1 MGDAHRGVSNLN
13 CPVCTFSVAADVGT
27 GIECVGGSA
36 VEGES
41 RVYLPAVGEAR
52 WSTEGGNGVIE
63 VSGEGI
69 ANIESRSFRTLPSR
83 SSDLV
88 EHKEETRSHSRVHVT
103 RCTRA
108 VWLDRATSG
117 SAGSSEASGRWS
129 QGCFELHRSRRMREA
144 VCNKDALWCQA
155 TRRRWVERD

>member
-27 GIECVGGSA
+27 GIDCVGGSA

-69 ANIESRSFRTLPSR
+69 ANIEVGVSVLCL
-83 SSDLV
+83 LV
-88 EHKEETRSHSRVHVT
+88 PRILLNIRKKPG
-103 RCTRA
+103 
-108 VWLDRATSG
+108 LI
-117 SAGSSEASGRWS
+117 
-129 QGCFELHRSRRMREA
+129 
-144 VCNKDALWCQA
+144 
-155 TRRRWVERD
+155 VECM